1 MKTQN
6 HLVVKKL
13 AIYNRHINT
22 DIKLTNTGK
31 LQNYNISKAHGFPR
45 PMQFNTVPQN
55 SDNCSGFLWHC
66 SMESAQWHSTTA

>member
-1 MKTQN
+1 MKTHN

-31 LQNYNISKAHGFPR
+31 MQNYNISKAHGFPG
-45 PMQFNTVPQN
+45 PV
-55 SDNCSGFLWHC
+55 
-66 SMESAQWHSTTA
+66 